1 MGAVILC
8 AKQALT
14 SSLVIQREKRE
25 KEEEGK
31 RERARGKEG
40 RKGGEETSHW
50 GDTRRVA
57 SHTDHRVL
65 THSLAA
71 WHTRRVGEVA
81 SPETKFCQRPSV

>member
-1 MGAVILC
+1 MC
-8 AKQALT
+8 QAGVDFFPGD
-14 SSLVIQREKRE
+14 SEGKERERGRRKQRES
-25 KEEEGK
+25 
-31 RERARGKEG
+31 EREG
-40 RKGGEETSHW
+40 RNGGEETSHW